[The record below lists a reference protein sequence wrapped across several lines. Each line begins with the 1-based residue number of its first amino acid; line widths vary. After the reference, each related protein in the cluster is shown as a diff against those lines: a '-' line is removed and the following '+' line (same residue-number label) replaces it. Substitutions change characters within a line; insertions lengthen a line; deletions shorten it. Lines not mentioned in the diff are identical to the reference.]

1 MRVSTSQFYLQSAL
15 LMNQKSADVN
25 QQMEHLSSGKRV
37 LTAKDDAV
45 SYGTLAGY
53 KNDLANIEQY
63 KRNITMA
70 ENHNSMQEVIFAD
83 AETLLDKFKQDMLL
97 ANNGRMSSEDL
108 QAIGDEMRHGL
119 NQLIDL
125 GNSQDEKG
133 DYIFAG
139 FQTQQKPFSQQVDG
153 SVDYNGDKGVNE
165 LQIAKNIQIPTNQT
179 GDAAFLNINNAI
191 GDFTA
196 NYPSPPNSNT
206 SGVAVE
212 SANVIDRNA
221 YNVSTGP
228 HTFSFDPIT
237 NDLTV
242 TDSTLPIPAVVFP
255 PAPYVAGQT
264 ISFDGIDVTLSGNP
278 LPGDS
283 FVINEKQNI
292 SIFETLNNA
301 ISWAEQGVV
310 STNQEQHQVDY
321 NTVLDQLSSA
331 MNHIYSR
338 RADAGIRL
346 QALDNQQSKHLDVE
360 LNISKGK
367 SSIEDLDF
375 AKAISEFEQ
384 AKIALTAS
392 QQTFSKVQG
401 LTLFNYI

>member
-133 DYIFAG
+133 DYIFSG

-165 LQIAKNIQIPTNQT
+165 LQIAKNIQIQTNQT
-179 GDAAFLNINNAI
+179 GDATFLNIDNAI

-196 NYPSPPNSNT
+196 NYTNNA
-206 SGVAVE
+206 SGFAVE
-212 SANVIDRNA
+212 SANITDRNA
-221 YNVSTGP
+221 YNSGANTPNYTFTFGPGATDLNVLDGVVPVFST
-228 HTFSFDPIT
+228 TTYI
-237 NDLTV
+237 
-242 TDSTLPIPAVVFP
+242 
-255 PAPYVAGQT
+255 AGQN
-264 ISFDGIDVTLSGNP
+264 IPLSNGVDVTLSGNP
-278 LPGDS
+278 LPNDS
-283 FVINEKQNI
+283 FTLNEQDDI
-292 SIFETLNNA
+292 SIFETLNA
-301 ISWAEQGVV
+301 ALSWIEQGSV
-310 STNQEQHQVDY
+310 STNQEQHKVDY
-321 NTVLDQLSSA
+321 NTVLNQLGTA

-346 QALDNQQSKHLDVE
+346 QALENQQSKHLDVA

-384 AKIALTAS
+384 SKIALQAS

>member
-25 QQMEHLSSGKRV
+25 EQMEHLSSGKRV

-53 KNDLANIEQY
+53 KDDLASIEKY
-63 KRNITMA
+63 KHNITLA

-97 ANNGRMSSEDL
+97 ANNGRMSNEDL
-108 QAIGDEMRHGL
+108 QAIADQMRHGL
-119 NQLIDL
+119 DQLIDL

-133 DYIFAG
+133 DYIFSG

-153 SVDYNGDKGVNE
+153 SVDYSGDTGVNE
-165 LQIAKNIQIPTNQT
+165 LQVAKNINIATNQT
-179 GDAAFLNINNAI
+179 GDAAFLNIDNAI

-196 NYPSPPNSNT
+196 TYPKVPVNT
-206 SGVAVE
+206 SGAAVE
-212 SANVIDRNA
+212 NANIVDRNV

-321 NTVLDQLSSA
+321 NTVLNQLDKA

-346 QALDNQQSKHLDVE
+346 QALENQQSKHLDVE
-360 LNISKGK
+360 LNINKGK

-384 AKIALTAS
+384 SKIALQAS

>member
-15 LMNQKSADVN
+15 LMNQKSADVIE
-25 QQMEHLSSGKRV
+25 QMELLSSGKRV

-53 KNDLANIEQY
+53 KDDLANIEKY
-63 KRNITMA
+63 KRNITAA
-70 ENHNSMQEVIFAD
+70 ENNNSMQEVIFAD

-97 ANNGRMSSEDL
+97 ANNGRMSNEDL
-108 QAIGDEMRHGL
+108 QAIADQMRHGL
-119 NQLIDL
+119 DQLIDL

-133 DYIFAG
+133 DYIFSG

-153 SVDYNGDKGVNE
+153 SVDYSGDKGVNE

-191 GDFTA
+191 GDFTP
-196 NYPSPPNSNT
+196 NYTKNT
-206 SGVAVE
+206 SGFAVE
-212 SANVIDRNA
+212 SAN
-221 YNVSTGP
+221 
-228 HTFSFDPIT
+228 IT
-237 NDLTV
+237 NRNDYNASIPTPNYTFTFGPGAAELNV
-242 TDSTLPIPAVVFP
+242 LDGVVPVFSTTT
-255 PAPYVAGQT
+255 YTAGQN
-264 ISFDGIDVTLSGNP
+264 IPLSNGVDVTLSGNP
-278 LPGDS
+278 LPDDS
-283 FVINEKQNI
+283 FTLSEQEDI
-292 SIFETLNNA
+292 SIFETINDA
-301 ISWAEQGVV
+301 INWIEQGVV

-321 NTVLDQLSSA
+321 NTVLNQLDKA

-346 QALDNQQSKHLDVE
+346 QALENQQSKHLDVE
-360 LNISKGK
+360 LNITKGK

-384 AKIALTAS
+384 SKIALQAS
-392 QQTFSKVQG
+392 QQAFSKVQG
-401 LTLFNYI
+401 LSLFNYI

>member
-25 QQMEHLSSGKRV
+25 NQMEHLSSGKRV

-45 SYGTLAGY
+45 SYGTLAGF
-53 KNDLANIEQY
+53 NDDLASIEKY

-70 ENHNSMQEVIFAD
+70 ESQNSMQEVIFAD

-108 QAIGDEMRHGL
+108 QSIADQMRHGL
-119 NQLIDL
+119 DQLIDL

-133 DYIFAG
+133 DYIFSG

-153 SVDYNGDKGVNE
+153 SVDYSGDTGVNE
-165 LQIAKNIQIPTNQT
+165 LQVAKNIQIPTNQT
-179 GDAAFLNINNAI
+179 GDAAFLNIDNAI

-196 NYPSPPNSNT
+196 TYPTVPVNT

-212 SANVIDRNA
+212 SANVVDRNA
-221 YNVSTGP
+221 YNVSIGP

-384 AKIALTAS
+384 SKIALQAS

-401 LTLFNYI
+401 LSLFNYI

>member
-25 QQMEHLSSGKRV
+25 EQMEHLSSGKRV

-53 KNDLANIEQY
+53 KDDLASIEKY

-97 ANNGRMSSEDL
+97 ANNGRMSNEDL
-108 QAIGDEMRHGL
+108 QAIAEQMRHGL
-119 NQLIDL
+119 DQLIDL

-133 DYIFAG
+133 DYIFSG

-153 SVDYNGDKGVNE
+153 SVDYSGDKGVNE

-179 GDAAFLNINNAI
+179 GDAAFLNIDNAI

-196 NYPSPPNSNT
+196 IYPTVPVNT

-212 SANVIDRNA
+212 SANLVDRNT

-255 PAPYVAGQT
+255 PAPYIAGQT

-338 RADAGIRL
+338 RADAGVRL
-346 QALDNQQSKHLDVE
+346 QALENQQSKHLDVE
-360 LNISKGK
+360 LNINKGK

-384 AKIALTAS
+384 SKIALQAS

-401 LTLFNYI
+401 LSLFNYI